1 MLRSSLFILLLLNI
15 FCSNLYY
22 ISISTI
28 LLIGINLKYNKEL
41 NKHVKRVRF
50 LFFFYF
56 ITCLLQIFY
65 TQEGEVIVKIY
76 NFYLT
81 KEGVIN
87 FILNF
92 LRILNLLLLSWVVS
106 TQKILVG
113 RFVKY
118 QNIIET
124 VIELVP
130 EAILLIKKRMGIKRF
145 FRYILKQI
153 KVKN

>member
-22 ISISTI
+22 IGISTI

-56 ITCLLQIFY
+56 VTCLLQIFY

-130 EAILLIKKRMGIKRF
+130 EAIQLIKKRMGIKRF

>member
-1 MLRSSLFILLLLNI
+1 MLKSSLFILLLVNI
-15 FCSNLYY
+15 FYSNLYY
-22 ISISTI
+22 IGISTVVLFI
-28 LLIGINLKYNKEL
+28 LNLKYNKDL
-41 NKHVKRVRF
+41 IKHIKRVKF

-56 ITCLLQIFY
+56 ITCLFQIFY
-65 TQEGEVIVKIY
+65 TQEGEVIAKFY

-87 FILNF
+87 FSLNL
-92 LRILNLLLLSWVVS
+92 LRIFNLLLLSWVVS
-106 TQKILVG
+106 TQKLLEG
-113 RFVKY
+113 RFLKY
-118 QNIIET
+118 QDTIET

-130 EAILLIKKRMGIKRF
+130 EAMMMIKKRMRIKSF

>member
-1 MLRSSLFILLLLNI
+1 MLKSSLIILLLINI
-15 FCSNLYY
+15 LCNNLYIIG
-22 ISISTI
+22 ISAII
-28 LLIGINLKYNKEL
+28 LFIINLKYNKDL
-41 NKHVKRVRF
+41 VKNIKRVRF

-65 TQEGEVIVKIY
+65 TQEGEVIVKFF

-87 FILNF
+87 FTLNF
-92 LRILNLLLLSWVVS
+92 FRILNLLLLSWVVVA
-106 TQKILVG
+106 QKLLVG
-113 RFVKY
+113 RFIRY

-130 EAILLIKKRMGIKRF
+130 EALLLIKKRMGIKRF

>member
-1 MLRSSLFILLLLNI
+1 MLRSSLLILLLLNI

-22 ISISTI
+22 IFVSTVI
-28 LLIGINLKYNKEL
+28 LLGINIKYNKEL
-41 NKHVKRVRF
+41 IKHIKRVKF

-56 ITCLLQIFY
+56 ITCLFQIFY
-65 TQEGEVIVKIY
+65 TQEGEVILKIY

-87 FILNF
+87 FTLNF
-92 LRILNLLLLSWVVS
+92 FRIFNLLLLSWVVS

-113 RFVKY
+113 KFVRY

-130 EAILLIKKRMGIKRF
+130 EAILLIKKRMGIKKF

>member
-1 MLRSSLFILLLLNI
+1 MLRSSLLILLLINI
-15 FCSNLYY
+15 FFTN
-22 ISISTI
+22 INVIFISTI
-28 LLIGINLKYNKEL
+28 LLFTINIKYNKEL
-41 NKHVKRVRF
+41 ITQIKRVRF

-56 ITCLLQIFY
+56 VTCLLQIFY
-65 TQEGEVIVKIY
+65 TQEGEVIIKIY

-81 KEGVIN
+81 KEGVLN
-87 FILNF
+87 FTLNF
-92 LRILNLLLLSWVVS
+92 LRILNLLLLSWIVS

-130 EAILLIKKRMGIKRF
+130 EAILLIRKRMGIKRF